1 MSGVELA
8 AYLVTGVLSGLL
20 AGLFGLGGGVVVVPA
35 LIWVFS
41 HAGVSADWVPHLA
54 VGSSLATII
63 GTGAASVLAHHRRG
77 AVRWDLALRL
87 APGIVLGAW
96 AGSALA
102 GVMPE
107 LWLKRVFGLFLLLVG
122 VRMLRPGAAGG
133 ASRSLPGR
141 LGMGLA
147 GGGIGTLSAL
157 VGIGGGTLTVPFLA
171 RGGVDI
177 RRAVATAAAC
187 GLPIAVAGTIGFVIT
202 GWGREG
208 LPTGSTG
215 FVYWPAV
222 AAVLAASMPTAP
234 LGARLA
240 HRLPVIALRRVFGLV
255 VLAVA
260 VGLLWP

>member
-1 MSGVELA
+1 MSGLELG

-41 HAGVSADWVPHLA
+41 HAAVSADWVPHLA

-63 GTGAASVLAHHRRG
+63 GTGSASVLAHHRRG
-77 AVRWDLALRL
+77 AVRWDVFLRL

-102 GVMPE
+102 GVLPE

-122 VRMLRPGAAGG
+122 VRMLWPRSAEGPA
-133 ASRSLPGR
+133 RSLPGR
-141 LGMGLA
+141 LGIGLA

-157 VGIGGGTLTVPFLA
+157 VGIGGGTLTVPFLV
-171 RGGVDI
+171 RGGIDM

-187 GLPIAVAGTIGFVIT
+187 ALPIAVAGTLGFVVT

-208 LPTGSTG
+208 LPAGSTG

-222 AAVLAASMPTAP
+222 AAILVASMPTAP

-240 HRLPVIALRRVFGLV
+240 HRLPVNLLQRAFGLV

-260 VGLLWP
+260 VRLLWP